1 MPLPMDVI
9 VPAVFTGVLGV
20 GVGVGVGGGVEPVTN
35 DSSAI
40 VKTGGV
46 LVSCVPLKLIF
57 DPA

>member
-1 MPLPMDVI
+1 MI
-9 VPAVFTGVLGV
+9 VPWALTGVLGV